1 MTTKN
6 FFSTQNSVQVAA
18 AVRETAMQNPAFGRV
33 FSANMASARYSVD
46 AGWHDGQIAP
56 YAPLSLPPSALVFH
70 YAQEIFEGLK
80 VYSLEDGGI
89 SLFRPDANARRFVK
103 SAERLAMAPLPEDLF
118 LESVEQLAL
127 IDKDWIPKARGS
139 SLYLRPVM
147 FASQAALGVSPAS
160 EYSYY
165 VLACPVGDYF
175 KDGNAGISLWVS
187 ENYSRAGI
195 GGTGE
200 AKCGGNYAASLA
212 AQAEAKRQGCDQ
224 VVFLDS
230 REQTWVEELG
240 GMNIFFVFKDG
251 SIQTPPLGG
260 TILPGVTRDSLL
272 KLAKSMGIEAREEM
286 YSIQQ
291 WEADARSGKLVEA
304 FACGTAAVITPIRHI
319 KRAASEFSIGDAQA
333 GKVTMQLK
341 KALLDIQQGRVEDPF
356 GWVKRL
362 A

>member
-1 MTTKN
+1 MTTQN
-6 FFSTQNSVQVAA
+6 FFSTQHSIQVATD
-18 AVRETAMQNPAFGRV
+18 VREAAMQNPGFGSV
-33 FSANMASARYSVD
+33 FSANMASARYTTAD
-46 AGWHDGQIAP
+46 GWHDGKIVP
-56 YAPLSLPPSALVFH
+56 YAPLSIAPSALVFH

-80 VYSLEDGGI
+80 VYSLEDGGF

-103 SAERLAMAPLPEDLF
+103 SAGRLAMAPLPVELF
-118 LESVEQLAL
+118 LESVEKLAKT
-127 IDKDWIPKARGS
+127 DKDWIPKARGS

-147 FASQAALGVSPAS
+147 FASQAALGVKPGS
-160 EYSYY
+160 EYAYY

-175 KDGNAGISLWVS
+175 KDGNSGISLWVS

-212 AQAEAKRQGCDQ
+212 AQAEAQRQGCDQ

-230 REQTWVEELG
+230 RDKTWVEELG

-251 SIQTPPLGG
+251 TIQTPPLGG

-272 KLAKSMGIEAREEM
+272 TLARSLGIEAREEP
-286 YSIQQ
+286 YSIEQ
-291 WEADARSGKLVEA
+291 WEADARSGKLTEV

-319 KRAASEFSIGDAQA
+319 KRANSEFTIGAGQA
-333 GKVTMQLK
+333 GKTTLLLK
-341 KALLDIQQGRVEDPF
+341 NALLDIQQGRAEDKF

-362 A
+362 G

>member
-1 MTTKN
+1 MTTQQ
-6 FFSTQNSVQVAA
+6 FFSTQKSIQVATDK
-18 AVRETAMQNPAFGRV
+18 REAAMQNPGFGSV
-33 FSANMASARYSVD
+33 FSANMASARYTAAD
-46 AGWHDGQIAP
+46 GWHDGQIAP
-56 YAPLSLPPSALVFH
+56 YAPLAIAPSALVFH

-80 VYSLEDGGI
+80 VYSQEDGSI

-103 SAERLAMAPLPEDLF
+103 SAERLAMAPLPVELF
-118 LESVEQLAL
+118 LESVEKLAL
-127 IDKDWIPKARGS
+127 TDRDWIPKQRGS

-147 FASQAALGVSPAS
+147 FASQAALGVKPAN

-175 KDGNAGISLWVS
+175 KDGNSGISLWVS

-212 AQAEAKRQGCDQ
+212 AQAEAQRQGCDQ

-230 REQTWVEELG
+230 REKTWVEELG

-272 KLAKSMGIEAREEM
+272 KLAARLGIEAREEP
-286 YSIQQ
+286 YSIEQ

-304 FACGTAAVITPIRHI
+304 FACGTAAVITPIRQV
-319 KRAASEFSIGDAQA
+319 KRATSEFAIGDAKA
-333 GKVTMQLK
+333 GAITLQLK
-341 KALLDIQQGRVEDPF
+341 NALLDIQQGRAEDPF

>member
-1 MTTKN
+1 MTTQN
-6 FFSTQNSVQVAA
+6 FFSTQQAVQTPADVRAA
-18 AVRETAMQNPAFGRV
+18 AMQNPGFGSV
-33 FSANMASARYSVD
+33 FSANMASARYTVAD
-46 AGWHDGQIAP
+46 GWHGGQIAP
-56 YAPLSLPPSALVFH
+56 YAPLTIPPSALVFH

-89 SLFRPDANARRFVK
+89 SLFRPEANASRFAK
-103 SAERLAMAPLPEDLF
+103 SAERLAMPPLPVEVF
-118 LESVEQLAL
+118 LESVQQLAL
-127 IDKDWIPKARGS
+127 IDKDWIPKERGS

-147 FASQAALGVSPAS
+147 FATQAVLGVKPAS
-160 EYSYY
+160 EYSYF

-175 KDGNAGISLWVS
+175 KDSNSGISLWVS
-187 ENYSRAGI
+187 ENFSRAGI

-212 AQAEAKRQGCDQ
+212 AQAEAQRQGCDQ

-230 REQTWVEELG
+230 RDKTWVEELG

-251 SIQTPPLGG
+251 TIQTPPLGG

-272 KLAKSMGIEAREEM
+272 KLAASLGIEAREEQ

-304 FACGTAAVITPIRHI
+304 FACGTAAVITPIRHV
-319 KRAASEFSIGDAQA
+319 KRATSEFSIGDAKA
-333 GKVTMQLK
+333 GKITLQLK
-341 KALLDIQQGRVEDPF
+341 NALLDIQRGAAEDTF

>member
-1 MTTKN
+1 MTTSN
-6 FFSTQNSVQVAA
+6 FFSTQKAIQAPA
-18 AVRETAMQNPAFGRV
+18 DVREAAMKNPGFGHV
-33 FSANMASARYSVD
+33 FSANMASARFSPAD
-46 AGWHDGQIAP
+46 GWHNGSISA
-56 YAPLSLPPSALVFH
+56 YAPLQVPPSSLVFH

-103 SAERLAMAPLPEDLF
+103 SAERLAMAPLPPELF
-118 LESVEQLAL
+118 LESVEKLAL
-127 IDKDWIPKARGS
+127 TDREWIPKARGS
-139 SLYLRPVM
+139 SLYLRPFM
-147 FASQAALGVSPAS
+147 FAADAFLGVKPSS
-160 EYSYY
+160 EYAYH

-175 KDGNAGISLWVS
+175 KDGNSGISLWVS

-212 AQAEAKRQGCDQ
+212 AQAEAQRQGCDQ

-230 REQTWVEELG
+230 RDKKWVEELG

-272 KLAKSMGIEAREEM
+272 TLAKHLGIEAREEL
-286 YSIQQ
+286 YSIEQ
-291 WEADARSGKLVEA
+291 WEEDARSGKLVEA
-304 FACGTAAVITPIRHI
+304 FACGTAAVITPIRHV
-319 KRAASEFSIGDAQA
+319 KRQNSEFSIGDAKA
-333 GKVTMQLK
+333 GETTLRLK
-341 KALLDIQQGRVEDPF
+341 NALLDIQQGRAADPF

-362 A
+362 G

>member
-1 MTTKN
+1 MSTPN
-6 FFSTQNSVQVAA
+6 FFSTQNSVQAA
-18 AVRETAMQNPAFGRV
+18 ADVREAAMKNPGFGSV
-33 FSANMASARYSVD
+33 FSSNMASARYT
-46 AGWHDGQIAP
+46 AAGGWHDGKIVP
-56 YAPLSLPPSALVFH
+56 YAPLTIPPSALVFH

-80 VYSLEDGGI
+80 VYSREDGGI

-103 SAERLAMAPLPEDLF
+103 SAERLAMAPLPEEVF
-118 LESVEQLAL
+118 LESVEKLAL
-127 IDKDWIPKARGS
+127 IDKDWIPKERGS

-147 FASQAALGVSPAS
+147 FASQSVLGVKPST

-165 VLACPVGDYF
+165 VLACPVGNYF
-175 KDGNAGISLWVS
+175 KDGDSGISLWVS

-212 AQAEAKRQGCDQ
+212 AQAEAQRQGCDQ

-230 REQTWVEELG
+230 REKTWVEELG

-260 TILPGVTRDSLL
+260 TILPGVTRDSVL
-272 KLAKSMGIEAREEM
+272 KLAAKLGIEAREEL
-286 YSIQQ
+286 YSIEQ
-291 WEADARSGKLVEA
+291 WEADAKSGKLVEA
-304 FACGTAAVITPIRHI
+304 FACGTAAVITSIRHV
-319 KRAASEFSIGDAQA
+319 KRANSEFTIGSGKA
-333 GKVTMQLK
+333 GDTTLK
-341 KALLDIQQGRVEDPF
+341 LKNALLDIQSGKAEDPF

>member
-1 MTTKN
+1 MTTQQ
-6 FFSTQNSVQVAA
+6 FFSTQKSIQVATDK
-18 AVRETAMQNPAFGRV
+18 REAAMQNPGFGSV
-33 FSANMASARYSVD
+33 FSANMASARYTTAD
-46 AGWHDGQIAP
+46 GWHDGQIAP
-56 YAPLSLPPSALVFH
+56 YAPLAIAPSALVFH

-80 VYSLEDGGI
+80 VYSQEDGSI

-103 SAERLAMAPLPEDLF
+103 SAERLAMAPLPVELF
-118 LESVEQLAL
+118 LESVEKLAL
-127 IDKDWIPKARGS
+127 TDRDWIPKQRGS

-147 FASQAALGVSPAS
+147 FASQAALGVKPAN

-175 KDGNAGISLWVS
+175 KDGNSGISLWVS

-212 AQAEAKRQGCDQ
+212 AQAEAQRQGCDQ

-230 REQTWVEELG
+230 REKTWVEELG

-272 KLAKSMGIEAREEM
+272 KLAARLGIEAREEP
-286 YSIQQ
+286 YSIEQ

-304 FACGTAAVITPIRHI
+304 FACGTAAVITPIRQV
-319 KRAASEFSIGDAQA
+319 KRATSEFAIGDAKA
-333 GKVTMQLK
+333 GAITLQLK
-341 KALLDIQQGRVEDPF
+341 NALLDIQQGRAEDPF